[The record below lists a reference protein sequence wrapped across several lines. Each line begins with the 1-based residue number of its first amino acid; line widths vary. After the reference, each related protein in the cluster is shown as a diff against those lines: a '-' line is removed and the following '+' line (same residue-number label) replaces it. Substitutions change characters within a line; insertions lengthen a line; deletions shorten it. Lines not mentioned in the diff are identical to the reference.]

1 MKVLNI
7 GLAMALVASIGLN
20 VALRTGTI
28 SRPPLEYFPDMARTV
43 RYNAFEPNPNFTD
56 GMTLRVPPPGTIA
69 RGMLPPA
76 SDPATPPG
84 GTPLNPFKPEDT
96 AAVARGK
103 VVFDTYCVP
112 CHGPSGEGDGVVVER
127 GFPGPPSLIS
137 GRAPT
142 MTDSQLFD
150 VIAYGSGAMLPYGAQ
165 VAPEDR
171 WKAILHLRTLQN
183 QPAPAGEAK

>member
-1 MKVLNI
+1 MRAFNI
-7 GLAMALVASIGLN
+7 GLAVALAVSIGLN
-20 VALRTGTI
+20 IAVRTGTI
-28 SRPPLEYFPDMARTV
+28 TRPPLEYFPDMARTV
-43 RYNAFEPNPNFTD
+43 RYNAFESNPNFAD
-56 GMTLRVPPPGTIA
+56 GMTLRTPAPGTIA

-84 GTPLNPFKPEDT
+84 GTPVNPFKPEDT
-96 AAVARGK
+96 AAVERGK
-103 VVFDTYCVP
+103 VVFNTYCVP
-112 CHGPSGEGDGVVVER
+112 CHGTGGDGDGIVVER

-150 VIAYGSGAMLPYGAQ
+150 VISYGSGAMQSYGPQ

-171 WKAILHLRTLQN
+171 WKAVLHLRTLQN
-183 QPAPAGEAK
+183 APAPAGDAK